1 MKKRLEFQTQLSG
14 TRCVIRQS
22 LIALILISSKSVVVR
37 LVELLPPNRIVL
49 PPSPARLLLLL
60 LTPTP
65 PPPPPLPGTAI
76 IRPAAVRIVPGPF
89 GRPPPNVA
97 VVASALEMTWGV
109 GDAVDVVVDDDVTE
123 PIGDVSV

>member
-49 PPSPARLLLLL
+49 PPPPARLLLLL
-60 LTPTP
+60 LTPT